1 MPKQYKGDINFSDLE
16 TKRISNTKSVTCL
29 VEMRHWS
36 VSWAEADVLEA
47 YTIDVALENVP
58 LVYGCET

>member
-1 MPKQYKGDINFSDLE
+1 M
-16 TKRISNTKSVTCL
+16 TCL
-29 VEMRHWS
+29 VEMSHWS
-36 VSWAEADVLEA
+36 SWAEADVLEA